1 MIHVKWIFLVM
12 LISFPA
18 IMQGQ
23 TKDEKLSELKE
34 ILKRSLYQSDV
45 QIDKQG
51 IINRSDNNGNRFK
64 YSLEDIREVYSGF
77 DGFHNLLISMKE
89 EKSVQSVVNGQESE
103 LKMNVF
109 SFANQEDCEKAK
121 GILNELIQVK

>member
-1 MIHVKWIFLVM
+1 MKCVKWIFLVM

-51 IINRSDNNGNRFK
+51 IINRSDNNGNRFR
-64 YSLEDIREVYSGF
+64 YSLEDIREVSSDF

-89 EKSVQSVVNGQESE
+89 EKSVQPIVNGQESE

-121 GILNELIQVK
+121 GILNELIQMK

>member
-1 MIHVKWIFLVM
+1 MNHVKGIFLV
-12 LISFPA
+12 LFLCLTA
-18 IMQGQ
+18 YAHAQ
-23 TKDEKLSELKE
+23 TKDEKLTELKE
-34 ILKRSLYQSDV
+34 VLKRSLYQSNV
-45 QIDKQG
+45 QIDG
-51 IINRSDNNGNRFK
+51 YGSVIRTDNNGNRFS
-64 YSLEDIREVYSGF
+64 YSIADIREVTSDF

-89 EKSVQSVVNGQESE
+89 GKSVSCVVNGQESE